1 MKKRFLHSSDFQRGF
16 GSEQLDPVGFVQ
28 IISFQGSQQIRL
40 RILSALQSTSYLPRL
55 YLLLRPSLRDM
66 REPRDEEEHATKET
80 MFQKTAEVVS
90 EEALYLTVKEEVVEI
105 VKQKMEEIQLVESSS
120 VVVMDKYITEFV
132 LAL

>member
-1 MKKRFLHSSDFQRGF
+1 
-16 GSEQLDPVGFVQ
+16 
-28 IISFQGSQQIRL
+28 
-40 RILSALQSTSYLPRL
+40 
-55 YLLLRPSLRDM
+55 
-66 REPRDEEEHATKET
+66 

-132 LAL
+132 VVL